1 MERHPSPPAPATGCT
16 GFAGNC
22 QSRNGPRKPPL
33 FCAALQQADID
44 FVRTREPGGTPMAE
58 ALRDTMLQQWHESVD
73 GITELLLVFAARA
86 QHLSHV
92 IQPALAAGK
101 WVVCDRFTDATFA
114 YQGYGRQLDLAKL
127 QTLESW
133 VQAGLQPDL
142 TLYLDLEP
150 SIAEQRIA
158 DREKDRMEVERRDF
172 FDRVRQGYLA
182 RAAEHERFTT
192 IDASQTLDLVQ
203 AQVQQVI
210 VDFIRRV
217 QT

>member
-1 MERHPSPPAPATGCT
+1 MSGQFITLEGSEG
-16 GFAGNC
+16 AGKSTNVDAV
-22 QSRNGPRKPPL
+22 
-33 FCAALQQADID
+33 CAALQQADID
-44 FVRTREPGGTPMAE
+44 FMRTREPGGTPMAE
-58 ALRDTMLQQWHESVD
+58 ALRDTMLQQWHERVD

-114 YQGYGRQLDLAKL
+114 YQGYGRQLDLDKL
-127 QTLESW
+127 QTLEYW
-133 VQAGLQPDL
+133 VQAGVQPDL

>member
-1 MERHPSPPAPATGCT
+1 MSGQFITLEGSE
-16 GFAGNC
+16 
-22 QSRNGPRKPPL
+22 GPGKSTNVDAV
-33 FCAALQQADID
+33 CAALQQADID
-44 FVRTREPGGTPMAE
+44 FMRTREPGGTPMAE
-58 ALRDTMLQQWHESVD
+58 ALRDTMLQQWHERVD

-114 YQGYGRQLDLAKL
+114 YQGYGRQLDLDKL
-127 QTLESW
+127 QTLEYW
-133 VQAGLQPDL
+133 VQAGVQPDL

-158 DREKDRMEVERRDF
+158 DREKDRMEVEQRDF

>member
-1 MERHPSPPAPATGCT
+1 MSGQFITLEGSEG
-16 GFAGNC
+16 AGKSTNVDAV
-22 QSRNGPRKPPL
+22 
-33 FCAALQQADID
+33 CAALQQADID

-58 ALRDTMLQQWHESVD
+58 ALRDTMLKQWHESVD

>member
-1 MERHPSPPAPATGCT
+1 MSGQFITLEGSEG
-16 GFAGNC
+16 AGKSTNVDAV
-22 QSRNGPRKPPL
+22 
-33 FCAALQQADID
+33 CAALQQADID

-217 QT
+217 QN

>member
-1 MERHPSPPAPATGCT
+1 MSGQFITLEGSEG
-16 GFAGNC
+16 AGKSTNVDAV
-22 QSRNGPRKPPL
+22 
-33 FCAALQQADID
+33 CAALQQADID
-44 FVRTREPGGTPMAE
+44 FMRTREPGGTPMAE

-73 GITELLLVFAARA
+73 GLTELLLVFAARA

-92 IQPALAAGK
+92 IQPALAEGK

-114 YQGYGRQLDLAKL
+114 YQGYGRQLDLDKL
-127 QTLESW
+127 QTLEYW
-133 VQAGLQPDL
+133 VQAGVQPDL

-158 DREKDRMEVERRDF
+158 DREKDRMEVEQRDF

-203 AQVQQVI
+203 AQVQRVI